1 MAFFNKLNRVAKTA
15 AKSAAELAND
25 AFGSGKIAVK
35 IKREELQIEQHYEKI
50 GEYFYKKRSEGM
62 PMPAELEDICVAID
76 IAFATIK
83 ELEELRDEMKDLPEI
98 RIEEEIPYSEEDSVV
113 LRCENCDKQL
123 AYGALFCSHCGSKV
137 ESK

>member
-83 ELEELRDEMKDLPEI
+83 ELEELRRLRNEPDEVDVRYKQIIKQKLLLTINLKLEYRTKTIIQD
-98 RIEEEIPYSEEDSVV
+98 
-113 LRCENCDKQL
+113 NCYKTN
-123 AYGALFCSHCGSKV
+123 
-137 ESK
+137 

>member
-98 RIEEEIPYSEEDSVV
+98 RFEEEIPYSEEDSVV
-113 LRCENCDKQL
+113 LHCKNCDKQL
-123 AYGALFCSHCGSKV
+123 SYGALFCSNCGSKV
-137 ESK
+137 ESE